1 MKVIVTGGCGFIGS
15 NLVDRL
21 VKEGHGVNVIDN
33 ESSDAHDQFFYND
46 VARYHKVDISDYDSI
61 KHIFQNAHCVFHL
74 AAESRIMNTIENP
87 TLAVQTNVL
96 GTANVLQA
104 AKENNVKRVVYSSTS
119 AAYGLKNEIPNTET
133 MTTDC
138 LNPYSVSK
146 CAGEDLC
153 SLYTEMY
160 DLETVTFRYFN
171 VYGNRQPSKGP
182 YAPVM
187 GIFKRQFDSRQ
198 DITIVGDGM
207 QKRDY
212 VNVDDVV
219 DANIKA
225 AFSTDPRVINQI
237 FNIGSEK
244 NYSVLDLAD
253 MITQGENEYKH
264 LPARPGEARETLA
277 DCTKAKELLGWSAKV
292 NLKEWL
298 ETNR

>member
-21 VKEGHGVNVIDN
+21 VKEGYGVNVIDN
-33 ESSDAHDQFFYND
+33 ESSDAHDHFFYND

-61 KHIFQNAHCVFHL
+61 RHIFQNAHCVFHL

-119 AAYGLKNEIPNTET
+119 AAYGLSNNLPNKET
-133 MTTDC
+133 MKNDC

-146 CAGEDLC
+146 CAGEELC
-153 SLYTEMY
+153 SLYTKMFG
-160 DLETVTFRYFN
+160 LETVTFRYFN

-182 YAPVM
+182 YAPVI
-187 GIFKRQFDSRQ
+187 GIFKRQFAAGEKL
-198 DITIVGDGM
+198 TIIGDGH
-207 QKRDY
+207 QRRDY
-212 VNVDDVV
+212 VNVHDVV

-225 AFSTDPRVINQI
+225 AFSDDPRIINEI
-237 FNIGSEK
+237 FNIGSEE
-244 NYSVLDLAD
+244 NYSVLSLAD
-253 MITQGENEYKH
+253 IITQNTGEYEH
-264 LPARPGEARETLA
+264 LPERPGEIRETLS
-277 DCTKAKELLGWSAKV
+277 DCTKAKELLGWSAKIKL
-292 NLKEWL
+292 NDWLKE
-298 ETNR
+298 NK